1 MGCAVGGNKF
11 TPLVNRCGPA
21 VDDDYH
27 PPSGREP
34 GRFCIHQDAAIR
46 ASAIDAPRFM
56 TTKNIQLLRVTYLRG
71 PNLWTYRPVI
81 EAWVDIGTLEDYPSN
96 TLPGFVERLTT
107 WLPGLIEHRC
117 GVGERGGFVQ
127 RLHEGT
133 WAGHIMEH
141 VVLELQNLAG
151 MPTGFGKAR
160 ETPVRGVYKVAFRT
174 RHEQVGRAA
183 LAAGRDLVMAAID
196 DQPYDL
202 KATIAQLRESVDEFC
217 MGPSTAHIVEAA
229 TERGIPHLRLNEGN
243 LVQLGF
249 GARQRRIWTAETDQT
264 SAIAESIASDK
275 DLTKS
280 LLQSCGVP
288 VPQGQLVTTAEE
300 AWEAAQDIGLPVV
313 IKPYDGNHGRGVS
326 LDLNNQGDIEAAF
339 VLAQRKGG
347 SNVIVEQF
355 IAGNEH
361 RVLVVGNRVVAAAR
375 GETAW
380 VTGDGQANITQLVD
394 RQINTDPRRGES
406 EDAPLNTLRPHEAA
420 EIILELQ
427 RQGMTADSV
436 PAAGARV
443 LIQRNGNVA
452 FDVSDQIHPTIAA
465 AATLAA
471 RVVGLDIAG
480 VDMVLE
486 DISQPLAAQRGA
498 VIEVNASPGLLAHL
512 KPANGPARPVGPAI
526 MAHLFGPDKGK
537 NEEGRIP
544 VVGITGTRHTTRIA
558 RLVAWLLHIN
568 QQMVGLACRD
578 GFFLGNRKVDAKSS
592 MLGDAAQR
600 PLMNRSVQVAVF
612 EHSSRQIL
620 SEGLPYDKCAV
631 GVVTDVAGLID
642 VAEFYID
649 SVDKLYNVV
658 RTQVDVILPSG
669 TAVLNAADP
678 QVVDMAR
685 LCDGQVI
692 FYGLDCEL
700 EALAAHRAKGER
712 TLCLQAQDLVLAQ
725 GSTEVAR
732 IPLNTLKSAAA
743 EQPES
748 LLAATAAAWALGITP
763 DLIAAGLC
771 AFEPDLSGTP

>member
-1 MGCAVGGNKF
+1 
-11 TPLVNRCGPA
+11 
-21 VDDDYH
+21 
-27 PPSGREP
+27 
-34 GRFCIHQDAAIR
+34 
-46 ASAIDAPRFM
+46 M
-56 TTKNIQLLRVTYLRG
+56 TTKNIHLLRVTYLRG
-71 PNLWTYRPVI
+71 PNIWTYRPVI
-81 EAWVDIGTLEDYPSN
+81 EAWVDIGALEDHPSN
-96 TLPGFVERLTT
+96 TLPGFVERLVA

-117 GVGERGGFVQ
+117 GVGERGGFVK
-127 RLHEGT
+127 RLVEGT

-160 ETPVRGVYKVAFRT
+160 ETGVRGVYKVAFRT
-174 RHEQVGRAA
+174 REEHVGRAA

-196 DQPYDL
+196 NEAFDL
-202 KATIAQLRESVDEFC
+202 NAAVAQLRELVDARC
-217 MGPSTAHIVEAA
+217 LGPSTAHIVEAA
-229 TERGIPHLRLNEGN
+229 TERGIPHLRLNDGN

-288 VPQGQLVTTAEE
+288 VPQGQMVTSAEE
-300 AWEAAQDIGLPVV
+300 AWEAAQDIGLPVA

-326 LDLNNQGDIEAAF
+326 LDLNNRADIEAAF
-339 VLAQRKGG
+339 ALAQRKGG
-347 SNVIVEQF
+347 SSVIVEQF
-355 IAGNEH
+355 INGNEH
-361 RVLVVGNRVVAAAR
+361 RLLVVGQRVVAAAR

-380 VTGDGQANITQLVD
+380 VTGNGQANIIDLVD
-394 RQINTDPRRGES
+394 HQINTDPRRGET

-427 RQGMTADSV
+427 RQGLTADSV
-436 PAAGARV
+436 PATGARV

-452 FDVSDQIHPTIAA
+452 FDVSDQIHPTVAA

-526 MAHLFGPDKGK
+526 MAHLFGADPEKYAL
-537 NEEGRIP
+537 GRIP
-544 VVGITGTRHTTRIA
+544 VVGITGSQHTTGIA
-558 RLVAWLLHIN
+558 RLVAWMLHIN
-568 QQMVGLACRD
+568 QQLAGLACRD
-578 GFFLGNRKVDAKSS
+578 GFFLGTRRVDPNNS

-631 GVVTDVAGLID
+631 GVVTDVAGLDD

-649 SVDKLYNVV
+649 SLDKLYNVV
-658 RTQVDVILPSG
+658 RTQVDVVLPSG

-692 FYGLDCEL
+692 FYGQDCEL
-700 EALAAHRAKGER
+700 AALTLHRSKGER
-712 TLCLQAQDLVLAQ
+712 TVCLQEQHLVLMLGQ
-725 GSTEVAR
+725 TDVLR
-732 IPLNTLKSAAA
+732 LPLNHLKPATAD
-743 EQPES
+743 QPEM
-748 LLAATAAAWALGITP
+748 LLAAAAAAWALGVSP
-763 DLIAAGLC
+763 ELIAAGLC
-771 AFEPDLSGTP
+771 AFEPDFSGNH